1 MSRDRHT
8 VGSFIEQL
16 KEYEETK
23 TLESLLEQE
32 EFASL
37 LNGIYISFS
46 AESKSTAQKL
56 FQKTNQT
63 RKKRSKSPALLT
75 VIGIHDIA
83 LPPSIQSQ
91 YQLWTENPSQF
102 WRPSDSLQAK
112 QSIEIIAVEAY
123 SVIQKLRLRQV
134 YDVILWRFYV
144 SFFYHLALM
153 LGHGQKVLTSNLYNL
168 LYERL
173 IKALTQSKKITDDIG
188 VIKANL
194 QHWIAAG
201 SRYNRICLAL
211 DKGALFLIPQISD
224 DMWENPSS
232 LKGAE
237 FDEAMSHLKSEG
249 IMELSHQLKADIV
262 ANQILKSALDPFRWD
277 VVDSRTFFGGA
288 STETGLGTAGSSIK
302 SGIIAAGPSI
312 KSGIIAAEP
321 SIKSSTAGSY
331 IEGRASNIK
340 PTSIASLLN
349 PTDAVQQ
356 PYNRSRG
363 IDMLLDLR
371 NSRGKRKRVDSV
383 STYDPILLPSWDAS
397 SCRFLLGLCPVDK
410 DRMESVFGKCFFDGM
425 MRSRKRLRDDDRQ
438 FTDTV
443 CINAP
448 FSDIT
453 QDFIYKIWVCSSIGK
468 DILHI
473 TMGGGDSLRELFN
486 DVVIQGIETSLM
498 EQEESRQKKPL
509 GTRAFKIYFNDND
522 DDYVVEMRL
531 GFTIGKFIMQSLYI
545 LY

>member
-16 KEYEETK
+16 KKYEETE

-37 LNGIYISFS
+37 LNGIYTSFS
-46 AESKSTAQKL
+46 AKSKSTAQKL

-91 YQLWTENPSQF
+91 YQLWKENPSQF
-102 WRPSDSLQAK
+102 WWPSDSLQAK

-144 SFFYHLALM
+144 SFFYDLALM

-168 LYERL
+168 LYQRL

-211 DKGALFLIPQISD
+211 DRGALFLIPQISD

-249 IMELSHQLKADIV
+249 IMELSNQLKADVV

-277 VVDSRTFFGGA
+277 VVDSRTFFGGP
-288 STETGLGTAGSSIK
+288 STETGTDIAGSSIK
-302 SGIIAAGPSI
+302 SEIIAAGPSI
-312 KSGIIAAEP
+312 KS
-321 SIKSSTAGSY
+321 STAGPY

-340 PTSIASLLN
+340 PNSIASLLN

-356 PYNRSRG
+356 HYDRSRG
-363 IDMLLDLR
+363 IDMPLDLR
-371 NSRGKRKRVDSV
+371 NSREKRKRVDSV
-383 STYDPILLPSWDAS
+383 VAS
-397 SCRFLLGLCPVDK
+397 DSKTGWVPTISVSGRRSLGVCPVDRNK
-410 DRMESVFGKCFFDGM
+410 MESFLGKRLVDGM
-425 MRSRKRLRDDDRQ
+425 MKSRKRLRDHNHQ
-438 FTDTV
+438 LTDAIRV
-443 CINAP
+443 IAP
-448 FSDIT
+448 FTDIT
-453 QDFIYKIWVCSSIGK
+453 QDFIYQIWRP
-468 DILHI
+468 LW
-473 TMGGGDSLRELFN
+473 
-486 DVVIQGIETSLM
+486 
-498 EQEESRQKKPL
+498 EEA
-509 GTRAFKIYFNDND
+509 T
-522 DDYVVEMRL
+522 
-531 GFTIGKFIMQSLYI
+531 
-545 LY
+545 

>member
-1 MSRDRHT
+1 MSRDMHT
-8 VGSFIEQL
+8 VGSFIEKL
-16 KEYEETK
+16 KKYEETK

-37 LNGIYISFS
+37 LNGIYTSFS
-46 AESKSTAQKL
+46 AESKNTAKKL

-63 RKKRSKSPALLT
+63 KKKKSKSPALLT

-91 YQLWTENPSQF
+91 YQLWKENPSQF
-102 WRPSDSLQAK
+102 WRPSNSLQAK
-112 QSIEIIAVEAY
+112 QSTDIIAVEAY

-224 DMWENPSS
+224 DMWENPSL

-249 IMELSHQLKADIV
+249 IMKLSHQLQADAV

-277 VVDSRTFFGGA
+277 VVDSRTI
-288 STETGLGTAGSSIK
+288 T
-302 SGIIAAGPSI
+302 AGPSTEARAFP
-312 KSGIIAAEP
+312 GGP
-321 SIKSSTAGSY
+321 SIDSRTITAGPST
-331 IEGRASNIK
+331 EARAPHIK
-340 PTSIASLLN
+340 PNSISSLLN
-349 PTDAVQQ
+349 PVEAVQE
-356 PYNRSRG
+356 PYFRSRG
-363 IDMLLDLR
+363 IDLTLELR
-371 NSRGKRKRVDSV
+371 NSSKKRKRVDSI
-383 STYDPILLPSWDAS
+383 STYDPILLPSRDAS
-397 SCRFLLGLCPVDK
+397 SRRYLVGLCPVDK
-410 DRMESVFGKCFFDGM
+410 NRMESILGKRLVDGI
-425 MRSRKRLRDDDRQ
+425 MRSRKRLRDDNRQ
-438 FTDTV
+438 FTDA
-443 CINAP
+443 IRAIAP

-453 QDFIYKIWVCSSIGK
+453 QDFIYRIWICSSIGK
-468 DILHI
+468 NIHTI
-473 TMGGGDSLRELFN
+473 VGDGDGLRELFN
-486 DVVIQGIETSLM
+486 DDLIQGIETSLM
-498 EQEESRQKKPL
+498 KREESRQKKAR
-509 GTRAFKIYFNDND
+509 GTCAFQLSLNNDD
-522 DDYVVEMRL
+522 DDYVMEIRL
-531 GFTIGKFIMQSLYI
+531 SFTVGKFVMKNLYR
-545 LY
+545 L

>member
-1 MSRDRHT
+1 MSRDMHT
-8 VGSFIEQL
+8 VGSFIEKL
-16 KEYEETK
+16 KKYEETK

-32 EFASL
+32 E
-37 LNGIYISFS
+37 
-46 AESKSTAQKL
+46 K
-56 FQKTNQT
+56 
-63 RKKRSKSPALLT
+63 SKSPALLT

-91 YQLWTENPSQF
+91 YQLWKENPSQF
-102 WRPSDSLQAK
+102 WRPSNSLQAK
-112 QSIEIIAVEAY
+112 QSTDIIAVEAY

-224 DMWENPSS
+224 DMWENPSL

-249 IMELSHQLKADIV
+249 IMKLSHQLQADAV

-277 VVDSRTFFGGA
+277 VVDSRTI
-288 STETGLGTAGSSIK
+288 T
-302 SGIIAAGPSI
+302 AGPSTEARAFP
-312 KSGIIAAEP
+312 GGP
-321 SIKSSTAGSY
+321 SIDSRTITAGPST
-331 IEGRASNIK
+331 EARAFPGGPSIDSRTITAGPSTEARAPHIK
-340 PTSIASLLN
+340 PNSISSLLN
-349 PTDAVQQ
+349 PVEAVQE
-356 PYNRSRG
+356 PYFRSRG
-363 IDMLLDLR
+363 IDLTLELR
-371 NSRGKRKRVDSV
+371 NSSKKRKRVDSI
-383 STYDPILLPSWDAS
+383 STYDPILLPSRDAS
-397 SCRFLLGLCPVDK
+397 SRRYLVGLCPVDK
-410 DRMESVFGKCFFDGM
+410 NRMESILGKRLVDGI
-425 MRSRKRLRDDDRQ
+425 MRSRKRLRDDNRQ
-438 FTDTV
+438 FTDA
-443 CINAP
+443 IRAIAP

-453 QDFIYKIWVCSSIGK
+453 QDFIYRIWICSSIGK
-468 DILHI
+468 NIHTI
-473 TMGGGDSLRELFN
+473 VGDGDGLRELFN
-486 DVVIQGIETSLM
+486 DDLIQGIETSLM
-498 EQEESRQKKPL
+498 KREESRQKKAR
-509 GTRAFKIYFNDND
+509 GTCAFQLSLNNDD
-522 DDYVVEMRL
+522 DDYVMEIRL
-531 GFTIGKFIMQSLYI
+531 SFTVGKFVMKNLYR
-545 LY
+545 L